1 MCVSGS
7 TRSKLASQRY
17 WYWSFLWSSIS
28 CWFFFHK
35 AQLSTEQS
43 DRFQSSIIIIILEHY
58 CKKFVHILAPLINV
72 FNSTCFFQISQRLVL
87 PHTIQ
92 VTYLML
98 LCALIFSKQIMLLIQ
113 ARPTG
118 YVCINLCLKAI
129 GRKAKWVNS
138 NITHYNYL
146 FCLPLTHN
154 YCTINICG

>member
-1 MCVSGS
+1 MWVVALGQNGLNRGTDIDLFCGAQSAVDFS
-7 TRSKLASQRY
+7 SQ
-17 WYWSFLWSSIS
+17 SSI
-28 CWFFFHK
+28 
-35 AQLSTEQS
+35 
-43 DRFQSSIIIIILEHY
+43 IIIIILEHY
-58 CKKFVHILAPLINV
+58 CKKAPLVNF
-72 FNSTCFFQISQRLVL
+72 FNSPSFFQFSQRLVL

-146 FCLPLTHN
+146 FCLPLTYNH
-154 YCTINICG
+154 CTINICG

>member
-1 MCVSGS
+1 MIFFVE
-7 TRSKLASQRY
+7 LNQLLI
-17 WYWSFLWSSIS
+17 FLY
-28 CWFFFHK
+28 K
-35 AQLSTEQS
+35 VQLSTEQS

-58 CKKFVHILAPLINV
+58 CKKVVHDVLAPLVNF
-72 FNSTCFFQISQRLVL
+72 FNSPCFFQFSQRLVL

-138 NITHYNYL
+138 NITHYDYL
-146 FCLPLTHN
+146 FCLPLTYNH
-154 YCTINICG
+154 CTINTCG